1 MQFVGNK
8 GRFLKSQ
15 IKLQLPWNTVFFY
28 NKLTCERRNFWN
40 YGAFNLTTEKVCHIQ
55 SNYGNNFPRRVF
67 LSGSPRK
74 VQQCETVLFMFL
86 RRRNAPPL
94 RSLRRFCGLGINLF
108 RIEIRSTTKPR
119 YFRELSFV
127 TNSKNRQV

>member
-67 LSGSPRK
+67 F
-74 VQQCETVLFMFL
+74 V
-86 RRRNAPPL
+86 
-94 RSLRRFCGLGINLF
+94 RFTSK
-108 RIEIRSTTKPR
+108 STTMRNGFIYVFEEAECAP
-119 YFRELSFV
+119 V
-127 TNSKNRQV
+127 TKFEALLRARDKFISY